1 MLRQCY
7 RCVNKVNI
15 WVTPVNSTPK
25 NLTLARNDGLFT
37 TLLLMTIIEKTTV
50 PSDIS
55 KCFEGKKTVFHSLRT
70 EPASA
75 RKARLR
81 KLRTWIK
88 ANQAAL
94 RDAMYRDFRKP
105 AAEVDTTEILPV
117 LDEIKQALEN
127 LDRWAKTK
135 KVDASLTMLGT
146 RSVIMYEPK
155 GVCLIISP
163 WNYPFNLSAGP
174 LVSALAA
181 GNAVILKPSEMT
193 PNTST
198 LISKM
203 CKEVFTENE
212 VTVFEGG
219 TEVSQELLKLPFDHI
234 FFTGS
239 PSVGK
244 IVMKAAAEN
253 LTSVT
258 LELGGKSPTIVLP
271 SANAK
276 EAAQRIA
283 VTKFINNGQTCIAPD
298 YVFAHENIVADLIKN
313 LKEEIPV
320 RFGGSDGKIKTSP
333 DYARIVNEKHFSR
346 LSDLLRDAES
356 KGATVETG
364 GQLDFSQRFF
374 EPVVLS
380 NVSNASRVM
389 EEEIFGPILPIVTY
403 RSLDEVVQY
412 INARPKP
419 LALYIFGRKK
429 SEINRVKKETSSG
442 TVCINDCAIQF
453 LHPNLPFGGVNTSGI
468 GKSHGY
474 YGFLVFSNEKPV
486 LRQRNG
492 LTAFRFFYPPYTPGV
507 QRMIGWI
514 LKLF

>member
-1 MLRQCY
+1 
-7 RCVNKVNI
+7 
-15 WVTPVNSTPK
+15 
-25 NLTLARNDGLFT
+25 
-37 TLLLMTIIEKTTV
+37 MTIIEKITA
-50 PSDIS
+50 PSEIS
-55 KCFEGKKTVFHSLRT
+55 TCFQQKKRVSQSLRL
-70 EPASA
+70 EPISA

-81 KLRTWIK
+81 KLRTSIK
-88 ANQAAL
+88 ANQNAL
-94 RDAMYRDFRKP
+94 RQAMHADFRKP

-127 LDRWAKTK
+127 LDRWTEPK

-163 WNYPFNLSAGP
+163 WNYPFNLSVGP

-181 GNAVILKPSEMT
+181 GNSVILKPSEMT
-193 PNTST
+193 PNTSR
-198 LISKM
+198 LIGKM

-219 TEVSQELLKLPFDHI
+219 TAVSQELLKLAFDHI

-244 IVMKAAAEN
+244 VVMKAAAEN

-271 SANAK
+271 SANTK

-298 YVFAHENIVADLIKN
+298 YVLAHESIHADLIKH
-313 LKEEIPV
+313 LKEQIPAL
-320 RFGGSDGKIKTSP
+320 FGGVDKNLLNSP
-333 DYARIVNEKHFSR
+333 DYARIVNEKHFAR
-346 LSDLLRDAES
+346 LSDLLRDAEI

-364 GQLDFSQRFF
+364 GQLDYSQRFM

-380 NVSNASRVM
+380 HVSETSRVM
-389 EEEIFGPILPIVTY
+389 EEEIFGPILPIIIY
-403 RSLDEVVQY
+403 RELDEVVHY
-412 INARPKP
+412 INNRPKP
-419 LALYIFGRKK
+419 LALYIFGTAN
-429 SEINRVKKETSSG
+429 SEINRIKKETSSG

-468 GKSHGY
+468 GKSHGH
-474 YGFLVFSNEKPV
+474 YGFLAFSNEKPV

-492 LTAFRFFYPPYTPGV
+492 LTAFRFFYPPYTARV
-507 QRMIGWI
+507 QRMIGWV